1 MIQVVQCEIGSL
13 ENKVKKITLFVGTIR
28 VGDILFRARAFAW
41 YVKEPG
47 SNPQPKIHRN
57 KYN

>member
-1 MIQVVQCEIGSL
+1 MIKVVQCEIRPL
-13 ENKVKKITLFVGTIR
+13 ENKVKEIILFVVLSGLEM
-28 VGDILFRARAFAW
+28 LFRARAFAW

>member
-28 VGDILFRARAFAW
+28 VGDI
-41 YVKEPG
+41 VQG
-47 SNPQPKIHRN
+47 
-57 KYN
+57 